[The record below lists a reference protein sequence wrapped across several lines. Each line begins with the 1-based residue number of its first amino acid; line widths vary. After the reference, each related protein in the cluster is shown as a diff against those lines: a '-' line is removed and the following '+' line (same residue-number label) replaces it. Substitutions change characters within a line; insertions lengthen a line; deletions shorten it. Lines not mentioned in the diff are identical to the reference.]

1 MTETDDEF
9 LNIPREAVEA
19 GARPIYEA
27 LEGPVANQDFA
38 RQQRQWEAAL
48 KVSRVAIAA
57 AIEAWP
63 GGTDNYSKYGDGTP
77 VIILPLEPKP

>member
-1 MTETDDEF
+1 MEDGMSDI
-9 LNIPREAVEA
+9 NIPRKAVEA

-48 KVSRVAIAA
+48 KVSRAVIAA

-63 GGTDNYSKYGDGTP
+63 DMEVYDLMNDGQEC
-77 VIILPLEPKP
+77 IILPVERKP